1 MAVTNAVKAQVITTD
16 SEEKKSTTTF
26 QNVNPEAQDADVAEC
41 LNLYA
46 GLMENVATEMR
57 VVETRVLS
65 V

>member
-1 MAVTNAVKAQVITTD
+1 MAITNAVKAQVITTD

-26 QNVNPEAQDADVAEC
+26 QNVNPEAADADVAEC

-46 GLMENVATEMR
+46 GLMEHVATEMR